1 MYTNVKG
8 LHFMKKI
15 ISLLLAL
22 LMILSSAALLFS
34 CSEKEEEDTGSK
46 GEVKTYDED
55 SIFYERSL
63 EADNLPEKDFG
74 GRVFR
79 VVANS
84 SPEFFI
90 EEEERNQGDLLKDAK
105 FARNETVENRFNVKI
120 EVVYHGTYS
129 EEADYVSKT
138 VLSGNDEF
146 DLFAGMVMSM
156 GGMVT
161 KKLFLN
167 WYDVP
172 HIDFS
177 KPWWYESNST
187 DLTYNGKAPIAISHL
202 NQSAV
207 SGAYCLYFNKNLAS
221 SYELGDLYGLVLDGK
236 WTFDKLSEMVKD
248 IYVDDGNDAR
258 DANDFYGFAQ
268 INGTAINSYLWA
280 FDNPVCAKDEE
291 GVPQIA
297 VNTSQIDSIVSSL
310 YDFCFNN
317 NGVYFDPT
325 TIDLDNKAPD
335 LFYAGKSIFT
345 MGSVGSASS
354 KTFRDLEFDY
364 GLIPLPKFTEDQKSY
379 KTMVGGH
386 HTALAVP
393 KTARDLEFI
402 GTITEALSAESWKT
416 VTPTLYEIALKTR
429 YLRDA
434 ESKKIM
440 DLVIDGTQF
449 DFGTVYDNWQGFAF
463 MIQRLM
469 GSKNSNFQSYYKT
482 QYSKARYQIKATVK
496 AIDKI

>member
-1 MYTNVKG
+1 
-8 LHFMKKI
+8 MKKI
-15 ISLLLAL
+15 LCMILAV
-22 LMILSSAALLFS
+22 LMLLSSASLLFS
-34 CSEKEEEDTGSK
+34 CSGEKEEESGNA
-46 GEVKTYDED
+46 GEVKVYEED

-63 EADNLPEKDFG
+63 VADELPEKDYG

-79 VVANS
+79 VVANGPS
-84 SPEFFI
+84 EFFV
-90 EEEERNQGDLLKDAK
+90 EEEERNQGDLLKDAR
-105 FARNETVENRFNVKI
+105 FARNQVVENRFNVKI

-167 WYDVP
+167 WYDIPNV
-172 HIDFS
+172 DFS

-187 DLTYNGKAPIAISHL
+187 DLTYNGKALIAISHL
-202 NQSAV
+202 NASAV

-221 SYELGDLYGLVLDGK
+221 SYELGDIYSIVLDGK

-248 IYVDDGNDAR
+248 IYVDDGNDTR
-258 DANDFYGFAQ
+258 DANDFYGFTQ
-268 INGTAINSYLWA
+268 VNGTAINSYLWA
-280 FDNPVCAKDEE
+280 FDNPVCTKDED
-291 GVPQIA
+291 GVPQIS
-297 VNTSQIDSIVSSL
+297 VNTDKIDSIVADL

-325 TIDLDNKAPD
+325 TIDQNNKATD
-335 LFYAGKSIFT
+335 LFYAGKAIFT

-364 GLIPLPKFTEDQKSY
+364 GLIPLPKFTEEQQSY

-402 GTITEALSAESWKT
+402 GTIVEALSAESWKT

-429 YLRDA
+429 YLRDS
-434 ESKKIM
+434 ESKEIM
-440 DLVIDGTQF
+440 DYVIEGTQF

-469 GSKNSNFQSYYKT
+469 GNKNSNFQSYYKQ
-482 QYSKARYQIKATVK
+482 QYTKARYQIKSTVK
-496 AIDKI
+496 AIDKA